1 MHFRDL
7 FLRWFMERPSFAC
20 CTKRRF
26 CGRRGESALEAYP
39 PLPPEPNLSQ
49 AAAMQPPTVTE
60 KEELIRGISAS
71 CRTTVPNSL
80 ASDLLLLPHFW
91 EGPPGD
97 RGGGGGG
104 GGALKTRQCFPLLFQ
119 TRCTEQPQPP
129 ACIIR
134 RGAPS
139 PPYI

>member
-1 MHFRDL
+1 MGGEAKVHS
-7 FLRWFMERPSFAC
+7 RPILLS
-20 CTKRRF
+20 
-26 CGRRGESALEAYP
+26 
-39 PLPPEPNLSQ
+39 PPEPNLSQ
-49 AAAMQPPTVTE
+49 AAAMQPPTVKE

-71 CRTTVPNSL
+71 CCTTVPNSL

-97 RGGGGGG
+97 RGGGG